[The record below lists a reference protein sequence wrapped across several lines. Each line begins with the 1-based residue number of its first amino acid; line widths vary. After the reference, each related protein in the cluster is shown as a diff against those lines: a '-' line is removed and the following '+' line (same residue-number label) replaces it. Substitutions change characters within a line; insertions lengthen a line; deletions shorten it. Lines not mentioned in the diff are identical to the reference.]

1 MPQFDISTFS
11 SQIFWFALC
20 FITLYLAVSKII
32 LPRITAIIAARKNIV
47 DADKLSAHRLD
58 VQIDELTSKTIDLR
72 QHAGTNYQNKID
84 EALKKAAAE
93 KEKNI
98 EALKEK
104 IEAMN
109 KTSRE
114 ELKSFLENSKT
125 KSAATIQ
132 NLVQAIKTKILN

>member
-1 MPQFDISTFS
+1 MPQFDITTFS

-47 DADKLSAHRLD
+47 DADKMLAHRLD
-58 VQIDELTSKTIDLR
+58 SQIEELTSKTIDLR
-72 QHAGTNYQNKID
+72 QQAGTNYQNKID
-84 EALKKAAAE
+84 ETLKKCATE
-93 KEKNI
+93 KDKNI
-98 EALKEK
+98 EELKEK

-109 KTSRE
+109 KKSRE

-125 KSAATIQ
+125 KSAAAIQ
-132 NLVQAIKTKILN
+132 NLVQTIKTKILN

>member
-72 QHAGTNYQNKID
+72 QNAGTNYQHKID

-125 KSAATIQ
+125 KSATTIQ